1 MRTTERAATTSRRP
15 RRGVR
20 RRDEIGATAV
30 IVAMFFA
37 FVAIPLSA
45 VGVDVARLY
54 VEIQRV
60 QAVAD
65 AAATAGVTYMP
76 DDFAAARARAIEIAG
91 DNGYPNSG
99 DTAVT
104 VAVGEKPTQLKVTVS
119 STVDNTFGKA
129 LGITDSTMSRSAV
142 ADFNGPAPMGSPC
155 NAFGNE
161 PAGSSSKGPTGSVIK
176 VPAPATCPSV
186 PQFWG
191 AIAGPDVDKNQGA
204 QFETR
209 YCGGGEDNCTASKN
223 NDFDPKGFFY
233 LVRVGPSGVGQSVT
247 LQVYDP
253 AYVTTGSRCTNEPTN
268 NPGST
273 TAPPTTWGDTWNP
286 RATDARQRYWRTG
299 TTWGGYADTSKPN
312 GFCTGDDPNTNL
324 YTGAE
329 AAGVTSFALRRPV
342 DTLVPWD
349 GAPEPGCAR
358 QYPGY
363 NANQVSLEALKS
375 SDSDYNANL
384 AAVFHQWVD
393 LCTFT
398 PTQQGDYYLQ
408 VRNNVALSGTA
419 DGNGG
424 WTGNASVYTQGGD
437 NTSVRGTG
445 TNNFGLRA
453 VTTAPA
459 GGISVAAYER
469 MRIFAN
475 SDSASTEFN
484 LVRVPPAAANKSLV
498 ISFFDVGEGASSG
511 SVKVIK
517 PVDSVN
523 LPTNLA
529 GCTGS
534 GVKNGAL
541 TNCEITGIT
550 PTGYNGKYQE
560 IRVPI
565 PSTYSCT
572 VASQG
577 GCWFRVRVSFGTG
590 QVTDATTWG
599 ARIVGEPVR
608 LIE

>member
-1 MRTTERAATTSRRP
+1 VKLLHLLR
-15 RRGVR
+15 R
-20 RRDEIGATAV
+20 RRDELGATAV
-30 IVAMFFA
+30 VVAMFFSFIA
-37 FVAIPLSA
+37 LPLGA

-54 VEIQRV
+54 VELQRV
-60 QAVAD
+60 QAAAD
-65 AAATAGVTYMP
+65 AAATAGVTFMP
-76 DDFAAARARAIEIAG
+76 DDFASARARAIEIAE

-99 DTAVT
+99 TSSVVVT
-104 VAVGEKPTQLKVTVS
+104 VGEKPTQLKVTVS
-119 STVDNTFGKA
+119 SRVNNAFARTFGVP
-129 LGITDSTMSRSAV
+129 TSTMSRSAV

-161 PAGSSSKGPTGSVIK
+161 APGSSSNGPTGTAIK
-176 VPAPATCPSV
+176 VPAPAICPAV

-209 YCGGGEDNCTASKN
+209 YCGGGEDNCSGGAN

-233 LVRVGPSGVGQSVT
+233 LVRVAASGVGQTVR

-253 AYVTTGSRCTNEPTN
+253 AYVTTGSRCTNEPTS

-273 TAPPTTWGDTWNP
+273 TSPPSGWGGTWNP

-299 TTWGGYADTSKPN
+299 TSWGGYSDTSKPN
-312 GFCTGDDPNTNL
+312 IFCTGDDPNSSL
-324 YTGAE
+324 YSGTE
-329 AAGVTSFALRRPV
+329 NAGVTSFALRRPV
-342 DTLVPWD
+342 DTLVPWQ
-349 GAPEPGCAR
+349 GAPEPGCVR

-375 SDSDYNANL
+375 DDSDYNANL

-398 PTQQGDYYLQ
+398 PTQAGDYYLQ
-408 VRNNVALSGTA
+408 VRNNVALGGTP

-424 WTGNASVYTQGGD
+424 YAGNGTVYTQMTD
-437 NTSVRGTG
+437 NTAVRGTG

-453 VTTAPA
+453 VTSAPA
-459 GGISVAAYER
+459 GGISVAAYEK

-475 SDSASTEFN
+475 SDSATTEFN

-498 ISFFDVGEGASSG
+498 ISFFDVGEGSSSG
-511 SVKVIK
+511 SVQVLK
-517 PVDSVN
+517 PTDSVN
-523 LPTNLA
+523 LPTYLQN
-529 GCTGS
+529 CTAS
-534 GVKNGAL
+534 GVTNGSL
-541 TNCEITGIT
+541 TDCRITGIT
-550 PTGYNGKYQE
+550 PSGYNGKYQE

-572 VASQG
+572 VSSQG

-590 QVTDATTWG
+590 QVTDATTWT

>member
-1 MRTTERAATTSRRP
+1 
-15 RRGVR
+15 
-20 RRDEIGATAV
+20 
-30 IVAMFFA
+30 MFFSFIA
-37 FVAIPLSA
+37 LPLGAIS
-45 VGVDVARLY
+45 VDMARLY

-60 QAVAD
+60 QAAAD

-76 DDFAAARARAIEIAG
+76 DDFAAARARALEIAE
-91 DNGYPNSG
+91 DNGFPNSG
-99 DTAVT
+99 TTAVA

-119 STVDNTFGKA
+119 STVENAFAGTFGVP
-129 LGITDSTMSRSAV
+129 TSTMSRSAV
-142 ADFNGPAPMGSPC
+142 ADFNGPVPMGSPC

-161 PAGSSSKGPTGSVIK
+161 APGSSSKGPTTSVIK
-176 VPAPATCPSV
+176 VPAPATCPAT

-209 YCGGGEDNCTASKN
+209 YCGGGEDNCASSKN

-233 LVRVGPSGVGQSVT
+233 LVRVNPSGVGQSVQ

-253 AYVTTGSRCTNEPTN
+253 AYVATGSRCTNEPTN
-268 NPGST
+268 NPGSS
-273 TAPPTTWGDTWNP
+273 TAPPSGWTGTWNT

-312 GFCTGDDPNTNL
+312 QFCTGDDPNSSL
-324 YTGAE
+324 YSGSE
-329 AAGVTSFALRRPV
+329 NAGVTSFALRRPV
-342 DTLVPWD
+342 DTLVPWQ

-358 QYPGY
+358 QYQGY
-363 NANQVSLEALKS
+363 NANQVSIEALRS
-375 SDSDYNANL
+375 DDSDYNASL

-398 PTQQGDYYLQ
+398 PTQAGDYYLQ
-408 VRNNVALSGTA
+408 VRNNVSLGGTA

-424 WTGNASVYTQGGD
+424 YAGNSRIYSQLTDDTA
-437 NTSVRGTG
+437 VRGTG

-453 VTTAPA
+453 VTSAPA
-459 GGISVAAYER
+459 GGISVAAYDK

-475 SDSASTEFN
+475 SDSATTEFN
-484 LVRVPPAAANKSLV
+484 LVRVPPAAATKALV

-511 SVKVIK
+511 SVKIIK
-517 PVDSVN
+517 PVDSIN
-523 LPTNLA
+523 LPSNLA
-529 GCTGS
+529 GCIGTG
-534 GVKNGAL
+534 VRNGAL
-541 TNCEITGIT
+541 ANCEITNIT
-550 PTGYNGKYQE
+550 PTGFNGKYQE

-565 PSTYSCT
+565 PANYSCT
-572 VASQG
+572 VTSQG

-590 QVTDATTWG
+590 QVTDATTWT

>member
-1 MRTTERAATTSRRP
+1 MKFLHLSS
-15 RRGVR
+15 R

-30 IVAMFFA
+30 IVALFFS
-37 FVAIPLSA
+37 FVALPLGA
-45 VGVDVARLY
+45 ITVDVARLY
-54 VEIQRV
+54 VELQRV
-60 QAVAD
+60 QAAAD

-76 DDFAAARARAIEIAG
+76 DDFASARARAIEVAE
-91 DNGYPNSG
+91 DNGFPNSG
-99 DTAVT
+99 TSAVA
-104 VAVGEKPTQLKVTVS
+104 VSVGEKPTQLKVTVS
-119 STVDNTFGKA
+119 SRVDNAFATTFG
-129 LGITDSTMSRSAV
+129 IPTSTMRRSAT

-155 NAFGNE
+155 NVFGNE
-161 PAGSSSKGPTGSVIK
+161 PDGSSSTTPTGTAIK
-176 VPAPATCPSV
+176 VPPPAICPRV

-209 YCGGGEDNCTASKN
+209 YCGGGEDNCTSGRN
-223 NDFDPKGFFY
+223 NDFDAKGFFY
-233 LVRVGPSGVGQSVT
+233 LVRVAASGVGQSVR

-253 AYVTTGSRCTNEPTN
+253 AYVSTGSRCTSEPYT

-273 TAPPTTWGDTWNP
+273 TAPPSGWGGTWNP
-286 RATDARQRYWRTG
+286 RANDARQRYWRTG
-299 TTWGGYADTSKPN
+299 TSWGGYADTSKPN
-312 GFCTGDDPNTNL
+312 GFCTGDDPNASL
-324 YTGAE
+324 YSGSE
-329 AAGVTSFALRRPV
+329 NAGVTSFALRRPI
-342 DTLVPWD
+342 DTLVPWQ
-349 GAPEPGCAR
+349 GAPEPNCVR
-358 QYPGY
+358 QYAGY
-363 NANQVSLEALKS
+363 TANQVSLEALKS
-375 SDSDYNANL
+375 DDSDYNPSL

-398 PTQQGDYYLQ
+398 PTQAGDYYLQ
-408 VRNNVALSGTA
+408 VRNNVSLGGTP

-424 WTGNASVYTQGGD
+424 YAGNGRVYSQTGDDTG
-437 NTSVRGTG
+437 VRGTG

-453 VTTAPA
+453 VTPAPA
-459 GGISVAAYER
+459 GGISVAAYEK

-511 SVKVIK
+511 SVQVLK
-517 PVDSVN
+517 PVDSIN
-523 LPTNLA
+523 LPTYLQNCR
-529 GCTGS
+529 GTG
-534 GVKNGAL
+534 VTNGPL
-541 TNCEITGIT
+541 TDCKITGIT
-550 PTGYNGKYQE
+550 PSGYNGKYQE

-577 GCWFRVRVSFGTG
+577 GCWFRVKVSFGSG
-590 QVTDATTWG
+590 QVTDATTWT